1 MLQCEMAVMI
11 SNSYFIN
18 LLKKRQALE
27 GCYINYNITRSN
39 DCGHWSHVIEYCIT
53 ANESMPYCV
62 LKLLMRLHLSWSGVP
77 YEVFI
82 LKQVFLCTYIIGRQ
96 DERLSYNSITPNIWR
111 KQLTSEFGLSK
122 VMVIS
127 AYHHLWERILSSLKK
142 SLNEANEIE

>member
-1 MLQCEMAVMI
+1 MAVMI

-18 LLKKRQALE
+18 LLKKRPALE
-27 GCYINYNITRSN
+27 GCYINHNITRSN
-39 DCGHWSHVIEYCIT
+39 DCGHWSHVIDYCIT

-62 LKLLMRLHLSWSGVP
+62 LKHLRWLHLSWSGVP

-96 DERLSYNSITPNIWR
+96 DESLSYNSITPNIWR
-111 KQLTSEFGLSK
+111 RHAINITVYKIFGLSK

-127 AYHHLWERILSSLKK
+127 AYHHLWERIFSSLKK
-142 SLNEANEIE
+142 SLNEANEKE